1 MSASRLDPRVTPA
14 RQDLAAAHLHG
25 QVQAARFVEGTLKR
39 IFEPVVPLRRAPQRD
54 LGMETEALYGERVTV
69 YESNAEGWAWG
80 QLELDGYV
88 GWLPAG
94 ALADP
99 GRFAT
104 HRVAALGTFLYPRPD
119 IKTLPMVS
127 FPFGS
132 RLAIA
137 REEGKFAV
145 TDEGAYVPLQHLV
158 PVGHREPD
166 YVATARRLLGVPYLW
181 GGRSSLGLDCS
192 ALMQLAL
199 QAAGIECPRDS
210 DMQASLG
217 SAVDF
222 GSDLSKLKRGDL
234 VYWQG
239 HIGLVAGEGCFLHA
253 NAHHMAVV
261 EEPLADAIQRIRT
274 GGLEILTVRRL

>member
-14 RQDLAAAHLHG
+14 RQDIAAAHLRG
-25 QVQAARFVEGTLKR
+25 QVQAARYVEGTLKR
-39 IFEPVVPLRRAPQRD
+39 VFEPVVPLRRLPQRD
-54 LGMETEALYGERVTV
+54 LGFETEALYGERVTV

-99 GRFAT
+99 GLPPT
-104 HRVAALGTFLYPRPD
+104 HRVAALGTFAFPRPD
-119 IKTLPMVS
+119 IKSLPMVS

-137 REEGKFAV
+137 REEGRFAV
-145 TDEGAYVPLQHLV
+145 TGEGVFVPLQHLV

-166 YVATARRLLGVPYLW
+166 FVATARRLLGVPYLW

-192 ALMQLAL
+192 ALVQLAL
-199 QAAGIECPRDS
+199 QAAGIACPRDS
-210 DMQASLG
+210 DMQSELG

-222 GSDLSKLKRGDL
+222 GEDLSKLKRGDL
-234 VYWQG
+234 VYWQS
-239 HIGLVAGEGCFLHA
+239 HIGFVAGEGRFLHA
-253 NAHHMAVV
+253 NAFHMAVA
-261 EEPLADAIQRIRT
+261 EEPLADAVQRIRAD
-274 GGLEILTVRRL
+274 GLEILTVRRL

>member
-1 MSASRLDPRVTPA
+1 MSPGRPDPRVTPA
-14 RQDLAAAHLHG
+14 RQDLAAAHLRG
-25 QVQAARFVEGTLKR
+25 RVQAARYVEGTLKR
-39 IFEPVVPLRRAPQRD
+39 MFEPVVPLRRAPQRD
-54 LGMETEALYGERVTV
+54 LGLETEALFGERVMV
-69 YESNAEGWAWG
+69 YESNEEGWAWG

-99 GRFAT
+99 GRPAT

-119 IKTLPMVS
+119 IKTPPLVAL
-127 FPFGS
+127 PFGS

-137 REEGKFAV
+137 REESKFAV
-145 TDEGAYVPLQHLV
+145 TEEGAFVPLQHLV

-181 GGRSSLGLDCS
+181 GGRSPLGLDCS
-192 ALMQLAL
+192 ALVQLAL

-210 DMQASLG
+210 DMQAGLG

-222 GSDLSKLKRGDL
+222 GGDLKKLKRGDL
-234 VYWQG
+234 VFWQG
-239 HIGLVAGEGCFLHA
+239 HIGLVAGEGRFLHA
-253 NAHHMAVV
+253 NAHHMAVA
-261 EEPLADAIQRIRT
+261 EEPLNEAVQRIRA